1 MCSGDPRAP
10 AGERGEYPGAL
21 AIGIEPAL
29 PGGGGGTLMPAM
41 ACADDVEAPADV
53 DAAAAAADAAA
64 IMACEFPSIIIIC
77 GVGGVGSCSAFI
89 CSVLWTSITA
99 WALLL
104 LEPSPLDWA
113 WELEGYWGWSTLL
126 MAMALPNAPRE
137 SDEDELDEL
146 P

>member
-1 MCSGDPRAP
+1 MCSGDPRAA
-10 AGERGEYPGAL
+10 AGEIGEYPGAF

-41 ACADDVEAPADV
+41 ACADDAEAPADV
-53 DAAAAAADAAA
+53 DAAAIDAAAA
-64 IMACEFPSIIIIC
+64 IMACEVPSIIIIC

-104 LEPSPLDWA
+104 LP
-113 WELEGYWGWSTLL
+113 
-126 MAMALPNAPRE
+126 
-137 SDEDELDEL
+137 
-146 P
+146 

>member
-10 AGERGEYPGAL
+10 AGERGEYPVAL

-41 ACADDVEAPADV
+41 ACADDAEAPADDV
-53 DAAAAAADAAA
+53 DADAAAAAADAAA
-64 IMACEFPSIIIIC
+64 AAIMACELPSIIIIC

-104 LEPSPLDWA
+104 L
-113 WELEGYWGWSTLL
+113 LL
-126 MAMALPNAPRE
+126 P
-137 SDEDELDEL
+137 
-146 P
+146 